1 MLQCDC
7 IRDVDVVFGEAEI
20 GEGDLVMSVYGR
32 VIVIVRVRDGRGIRD
47 SICGSQVDAFA
58 LCLEHCVALCVSLKQ
73 VLQTWR
79 QPQSTSIISL
89 MHFDRFQF

>member
-7 IRDVDVVFGEAEI
+7 IRDADAVFGEAEI
-20 GEGDLVMSVYGR
+20 GEGDLVMGVCGR

-47 SICGSQVDAFA
+47 STCGSQVGAFA
-58 LCLEHCVALCVSLKQ
+58 LCLGHCVALCVSLKQ

-79 QPQSTSIISL
+79 RPQSTPVISL